1 MENITKI
8 LFEILLIFF
17 SAKLLG
23 EIFERLKQPAV
34 IGEIIAGIIIGPFL
48 LNLLSPEKTYEVLAQ
63 IGIIILLFDVG
74 LHIKIDEIM
83 KLGWV
88 SLLVAVLGVVFPF
101 ILGFFLSEFL
111 GHTSIEAM
119 FVAAALVATSV
130 GITARV
136 FADLGVIKS
145 KASQIVL
152 GAAVIDDIIGM
163 IVLAIVTGASKGS
176 LSYWKILLVLGEAI
190 GFVVFLIIVGQ
201 RVVKR
206 FVHKTEVL
214 KIRNGPFILAIIF
227 CLALSALASF
237 IDIAAIVGA
246 FLAGLV
252 LSEFSV
258 KYELANRTE
267 SLNDF
272 LVPFFF
278 VIMGTKVELTSFV
291 QANILIQALLLTL
304 VAILGKIL
312 GCGLGSLSVG
322 KKNAILVGVGMI
334 PRGEVGMIIAS
345 LGLAYGVISG
355 ELYSSVVFMVVVT
368 TLMAPPF
375 LRKLILKF
383 GEAEEKK
390 KSLAEKQIE

>member
-1 MENITKI
+1 
-8 LFEILLIFF
+8 
-17 SAKLLG
+17 
-23 EIFERLKQPAV
+23 
-34 IGEIIAGIIIGPFL
+34 
-48 LNLLSPEKTYEVLAQ
+48 
-63 IGIIILLFDVG
+63 
-74 LHIKIDEIM
+74 
-83 KLGWV
+83 
-88 SLLVAVLGVVFPF
+88 
-101 ILGFFLSEFL
+101 
-111 GHTSIEAM
+111 
-119 FVAAALVATSV
+119 
-130 GITARV
+130 
-136 FADLGVIKS
+136 
-145 KASQIVL
+145 
-152 GAAVIDDIIGM
+152 
-163 IVLAIVTGASKGS
+163 
-176 LSYWKILLVLGEAI
+176 LGEAI

-278 VIMGTKVELTSFV
+278 VIMGTKVELTSLF
-291 QANILIQALLLTL
+291 QTNILFQALLLTL

-383 GEAEEKK
+383 GEAE
-390 KSLAEKQIE
+390 

>member
-8 LFEILLIFF
+8 LLEILLIFF

-23 EIFERLKQPAV
+23 EIFERFRQPAV

-48 LNLLSPEKTYEVLAQ
+48 LNLISPEKTYEVLAQ

-74 LHIKIDEIM
+74 LHIKIPAIM
-83 KLGWV
+83 KVGKV

-101 ILGFFLSEFL
+101 VLGFFLSEIF
-111 GHTSIEAM
+111 GHSSIEAM

-136 FADLGVIKS
+136 FADLGFIES
-145 KASQIVL
+145 KVSQIVL

-163 IVLAIVTGASKGS
+163 IVLAIVTGASQGS
-176 LSYWKILLVLGEAI
+176 LSYWKILLVLGEAV

-201 RVVKR
+201 RVAKR
-206 FVHKTEVL
+206 FVHKTELL
-214 KIRNGPFILAIIF
+214 KIRNAPFILAIIF
-227 CLALSALASF
+227 CLGLSALASY

-258 KYELANRTE
+258 KYELAVRTE
-267 SLNDF
+267 SLKDF

-278 VIMGTKVELTSFV
+278 VIMGTKVELTSFT
-291 QANILIQALLLTL
+291 QSNILGIALLLTL
-304 VAILGKIL
+304 VAILGKLL
-312 GCGLGSLSVG
+312 GCGLGALFAG
-322 KKNAILVGVGMI
+322 KKTALLVGVGMI
-334 PRGEVGMIIAS
+334 PRGEVGMIVAS
-345 LGLAYGVISG
+345 LGLAYGAISG
-355 ELYSSVVFMVVVT
+355 ELYSTVVFMVIAT
-368 TLMAPPF
+368 TLITPPI
-375 LRKLILKF
+375 LRPLILKF
-383 GEAEEKK
+383 GKEKETK
-390 KSLAEKQIE
+390 ELPIEQIE